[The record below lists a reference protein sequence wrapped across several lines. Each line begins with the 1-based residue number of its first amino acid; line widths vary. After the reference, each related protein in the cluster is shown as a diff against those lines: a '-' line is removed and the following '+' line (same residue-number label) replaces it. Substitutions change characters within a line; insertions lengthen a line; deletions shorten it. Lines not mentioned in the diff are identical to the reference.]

1 MIEFSMLL
9 SLYDF
14 HYEDFSIN
22 PLRFE
27 LNFIKYD
34 KFIKIKY
41 GDENKS
47 IIIRIENLKKHKLLF
62 QYYIASL
69 LCSFNYT
76 EINEDGYNIFSASST
91 INFWIIHTINLKF
104 KKKEF
109 NQILYSQEPKR
120 ETSIKKQK
128 KFLKILNYHIKIGI
142 LENPL
147 IILEKIVELY
157 LDFIKDLEYQIIDYE
172 NKIYFLSCVRSFN
185 RDIYSTFKEIFD
197 NDKKV
202 ILPLI
207 ISSLSEKTPQTPT
220 SPSQFE

>member
-1 MIEFSMLL
+1 MIEFSLLL

-14 HYEDFSIN
+14 HYEDIN
-22 PLRFE
+22 DNPMRYEFK
-27 LNFIKYD
+27 FIKYE
-34 KFIKIKY
+34 KFIRIKY

-47 IIIRIENLKKHKLLF
+47 IIIKIENLKKNKLLF

-104 KKKEF
+104 KKKDF

-128 KFLKILNYHIKIGI
+128 KFLKILNHHIKIGI
-142 LENPL
+142 LENSL

-207 ISSLSEKTPQTPT
+207 ISSISSNEIFQVER
-220 SPSQFE
+220 FD